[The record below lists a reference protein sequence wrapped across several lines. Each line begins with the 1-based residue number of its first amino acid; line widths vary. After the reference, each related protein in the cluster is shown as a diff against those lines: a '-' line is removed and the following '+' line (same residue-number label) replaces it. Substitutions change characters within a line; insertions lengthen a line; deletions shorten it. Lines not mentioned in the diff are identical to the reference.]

1 MRKVTVALLIM
12 ASFAMG
18 GCYEDADIT
27 LHDPGVYRG
36 ITDPLLAKQ
45 ADPEQQ
51 AKLAERFQK
60 GQSDR

>member
-18 GCYEDADIT
+18 GCYEDTDIT

-36 ITDPLLAKQ
+36 TTDPLLAKQ
-45 ADPEQQ
+45 ANPEQQ
-51 AKLAERFQK
+51 AILAARFLK